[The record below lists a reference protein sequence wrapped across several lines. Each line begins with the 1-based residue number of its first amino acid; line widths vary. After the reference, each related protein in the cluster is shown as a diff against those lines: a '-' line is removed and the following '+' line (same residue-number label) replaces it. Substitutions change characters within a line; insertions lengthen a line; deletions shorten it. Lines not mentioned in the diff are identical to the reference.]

1 MPVQLWL
8 LFIFLFR
15 VMTLLFFWV
24 VYLLI
29 LCNFHS
35 CTPHNSVTFLD
46 IVMKFNR
53 IMDQVKMICG
63 AQASLFPLFIRF
75 QVMHL
80 LIFILFSKSSCMPH
94 YLVTVWDILM
104 KRYSLY
110 AYFGLYTYLVEFS
123 FL

>member
-15 VMTLLFFWV
+15 VMTLLLFWGWFFF
-24 VYLLI
+24 LLI

-53 IMDQVKMICG
+53 IMYQVKMICG
-63 AQASLFPLFIRF
+63 AQASLFPL
-75 QVMHL
+75 L
-80 LIFILFSKSSCMPH
+80 LDFKLCPF
-94 YLVTVWDILM
+94 
-104 KRYSLY
+104 
-110 AYFGLYTYLVEFS
+110 
-123 FL
+123 

>member
-1 MPVQLWL
+1 MVTFHFSFQSYDPFIVLGWFFL
-8 LFIFLFR
+8 L
-15 VMTLLFFWV
+15 V
-24 VYLLI
+24 

-35 CTPHNSVTFLD
+35 CTPHNSVAFLD

-53 IMDQVKMICG
+53 IMYQVKMICG
-63 AQASLFPLFIRF
+63 AQASLFPL
-75 QVMHL
+75 L
-80 LIFILFSKSSCMPH
+80 LVSSYAPFDFFLFSKSSCMPH
-94 YLVTVWDILM
+94 NLVTVWDILM

>member
-8 LFIFLFR
+8 LFIFYFQSYDPFI
-15 VMTLLFFWV
+15 FFWV

-53 IMDQVKMICG
+53 IMYQVKMICG
-63 AQASLFPLFIRF
+63 AQASLFPL
-75 QVMHL
+75 L
-80 LIFILFSKSSCMPH
+80 LDFKLCTF
-94 YLVTVWDILM
+94 
-104 KRYSLY
+104 
-110 AYFGLYTYLVEFS
+110 
-123 FL
+123 

>member
-8 LFIFLFR
+8 IFIFLFR
-15 VMTLLFFWV
+15 VMTLLFFGV

-53 IMDQVKMICG
+53 IMYQVKMICG
-63 AQASLFPLFIRF
+63 ALASLFPL
-75 QVMHL
+75 L
-80 LIFILFSKSSCMPH
+80 LDFKLCTF
-94 YLVTVWDILM
+94 
-104 KRYSLY
+104 
-110 AYFGLYTYLVEFS
+110 
-123 FL
+123 

>member
-15 VMTLLFFWV
+15 DMTLFIVLVLV
-24 VYLLI
+24 VLLI

-53 IMDQVKMICG
+53 SMYQVKMICG
-63 AQASLFPLFIRF
+63 AQASLFPL
-75 QVMHL
+75 L
-80 LIFILFSKSSCMPH
+80 LDFKLCPFC
-94 YLVTVWDILM
+94 
-104 KRYSLY
+104 
-110 AYFGLYTYLVEFS
+110 FFS
-123 FL
+123 FLQKFLYAP